1 MTYTIY
7 HVMAGYDFVDFCCYR
22 RSLSA
27 KDARAMMEKIK
38 SFKKSS
44 GQYFVVAANKEE
56 EFFLKMERAHNRR
69 KIEWETRQSTK
80 AQRWDIMEDAWRKGY
95 RTNDAIEFLNR
106 H

>member
-38 SFKKSS
+38 SFKKMRYV
-44 GQYFVVAANKEE
+44 G
-56 EFFLKMERAHNRR
+56 R
-69 KIEWETRQSTK
+69 K
-80 AQRWDIMEDAWRKGY
+80 
-95 RTNDAIEFLNR
+95 
-106 H
+106 